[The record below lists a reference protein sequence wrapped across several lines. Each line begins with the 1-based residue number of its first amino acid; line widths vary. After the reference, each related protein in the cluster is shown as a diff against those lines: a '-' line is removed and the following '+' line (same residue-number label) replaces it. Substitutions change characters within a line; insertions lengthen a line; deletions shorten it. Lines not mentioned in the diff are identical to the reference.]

1 MKARKDFRLKT
12 LIDRVSFCEYLLS
25 IPEADEINI
34 SIFDPVMLR
43 TRKQNRYYRFLLSL
57 ISEHSG
63 HDMEYL
69 HDFFSKKFI
78 SSDIE
83 SVLITEKKES
93 RLLSINEFNE
103 FIECVTNFAI
113 NDLGMKMDKLNNTQ
127 SGN

>member
-1 MKARKDFRLKT
+1 MTARKDFRLKN
-12 LIDRVSFCEYLLS
+12 LNDRVSFCEYLLNF
-25 IPEADEINI
+25 PESDEISI

-63 HDMEYL
+63 HDIDYL

-83 SVLITEKKES
+83 SILITDKKES
-93 RLLSINEFNE
+93 RLLSIKEFNG

-113 NDLGMKMDKLNNTQ
+113 NDLGMNVEKLSDIPSDN
-127 SGN
+127 